1 MGEEEEVVVERVVA
15 FASSR
20 GTSRPACHNHGMC
33 AGFVAC
39 TCKRRVFATFEQEAT
54 EEIAKV
60 LAWRKDATSQAG
72 LVVDVVVLP
81 FTLQKQLQAR
91 HYQHWVEGPQ
101 NAEDFSR
108 CKRGTSDT
116 MSAHLVDRYRSW
128 CIDTLGGVEWLY
140 VLIALGDRDNLATKC
155 IQEALQRKEP
165 QQTAGCRS
173 RQVPLPPGRQEL
185 DARKA
190 SEASAASRGELRTA
204 TAESRASPASPAG
217 ASGADMLV
225 TC

>member
-1 MGEEEEVVVERVVA
+1 MERVVA

-72 LVVDVVVLP
+72 LAVDVVVLP

-101 NAEDFSR
+101 KAEDFSR

-128 CIDTLGGVEWLY
+128 CIDTFRGLNGCTPLSHWATETTWLRSASRR
-140 VLIALGDRDNLATKC
+140 LCSGRNRSKQQDAAPNRC
-155 IQEALQRKEP
+155 PSRQEGKSLMRERHPKPLQRRGANTE
-165 QQTAGCRS
+165 QRLQ
-173 RQVPLPPGRQEL
+173 
-185 DARKA
+185 
-190 SEASAASRGELRTA
+190 SRGHLRHRRPEQA
-204 TAESRASPASPAG
+204 AQ
-217 ASGADMLV
+217 
-225 TC
+225 TCL